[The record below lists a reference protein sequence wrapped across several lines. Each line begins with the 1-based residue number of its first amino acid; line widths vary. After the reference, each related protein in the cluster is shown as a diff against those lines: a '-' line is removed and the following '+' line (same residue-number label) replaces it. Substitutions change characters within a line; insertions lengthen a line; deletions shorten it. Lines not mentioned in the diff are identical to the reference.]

1 MTITTVRSMVR
12 CVRCR
17 CSDEM
22 HFEDG
27 CHTAVGFICNCKLTQ
42 EQVLGVDD
50 SPDALPNGPFDRKI
64 RAMLGIPEPL
74 PVIEDEALV
83 AEFLPLGPA
92 KATTTA
98 QDMEFVHAGERF

>member
-12 CVRCR
+12 CTRCR

-42 EQVLGVDD
+42 DEVLGITMDFTTWPTV
-50 SPDALPNGPFDRKI
+50 AEVRE
-64 RAMLGIPEPL
+64 MLIPEVEVL
-74 PVIEDEALV
+74 PTIEDEALV

-92 KATTTA
+92 KATATA